1 MQPHATQTEYFV
13 LPHELRQ
20 QIWKDTKLARQPVR
34 AGVFDYNDFVIRS
47 KDAVSSWARDKFPIQ
62 IQGPSVLFGII
73 YGEARKG
80 PKAYNWYLARDMRSL
95 VFFDAQIG
103 EEYGPAALDEFGFN
117 PTFVTF

>member
-1 MQPHATQTEYFV
+1 M

-20 QIWKDTKLARQPVR
+20 SIWNDTKLPEQPVR
-34 AGVFDYNDFVIRS
+34 QGVFDYNVFVIKS
-47 KDAVSSWARDKFPIQ
+47 QDAVSSWARDTYPAQ
-62 IQGPSVLFGII
+62 VQGASVLFGII

-80 PKAYNWYLARDMRSL
+80 PKAYNWYLSRDMRSL

-103 EEYGPAALDEFGFN
+103 EEYSPAALDEFGFE